1 MVSERSN
8 SRVADH
14 PKLLNPLSPNNN
26 KQNLG
31 INSIKEENGEDSSIT
46 FREIPVNIKNE
57 QIKNQNNNSNEEGEH
72 STSDSSKTKIS
83 YSKSNNSTIEV
94 CKVFNK
100 NDNTPIE
107 NDEMFKITPHFIN
120 EKTINRNINI
130 VLNSHN
136 NKNAKEKKGKFARPL
151 TPNLNIIRKSSAPI
165 CQNNANKLLS
175 KINNDNKYLIDECK
189 KYIKNIDNDINSIYK
204 EKESNTEID
213 NKINNN
219 NGLNRDGIKTENNIK
234 KHSFS
239 CSKNQILK
247 KCNNTYMENFVNE
260 DNIINLNKKKSTKSS
275 ASSIY
280 SSTNSSN
287 SKIPFSFNNNRNNHS
302 KRKNKNNSSY
312 FRQEKNQKKDYSII
326 SRRNSGTII
335 NNNNSNRKKNPIRNI
350 SRQNKKEV
358 FFSSRLKTFKSENK
372 ITVVHSKVNDEINNL
387 FSGLSDN
394 IAKDPEIQNKIES
407 LIKDIKD
414 IQQVVHIKTQS
425 TQSRFRPRKQK
436 SSFNCKKKD

>member
-8 SRVADH
+8 SRVTDH

-120 EKTINRNINI
+120 EKSINRNINI

-136 NKNAKEKKGKFARPL
+136 NKNVKEKKGKFARPL

-213 NKINNN
+213 KKINNN
-219 NGLNRDGIKTENNIK
+219 IGLNRDGIKTENNIK

-287 SKIPFSFNNNRNNHS
+287 SKIPFSFNNNRNIHS

-312 FRQEKNQKKDYSII
+312 FRQEKNQTKDYSII

-425 TQSRFRPRKQK
+425 RFRTRKQK
-436 SSFNCKKKD
+436 SLNCKKKD

>member
-8 SRVADH
+8 SRVTDH

-120 EKTINRNINI
+120 EKSINRNINI
-130 VLNSHN
+130 VFNSHN
-136 NKNAKEKKGKFARPL
+136 NKNVKEKKGKFARPL

-213 NKINNN
+213 KKINNN
-219 NGLNRDGIKTENNIK
+219 IGLNRDGIKTENNIK

-287 SKIPFSFNNNRNNHS
+287 SKIPFSFNNNRNIHS

-312 FRQEKNQKKDYSII
+312 FRQEKNQTKDYSII

-414 IQQVVHIKTQS
+414 IQQVVHIKTK
-425 TQSRFRPRKQK
+425 SRFRTRKQK
-436 SSFNCKKKD
+436 SLNCKKKD

>member
-8 SRVADH
+8 SRVTDH

-120 EKTINRNINI
+120 EKSINRNINI

-136 NKNAKEKKGKFARPL
+136 NKNVKEKKGKFARPL

-213 NKINNN
+213 KKINNN
-219 NGLNRDGIKTENNIK
+219 IGLNRDGIKTENNIK

-287 SKIPFSFNNNRNNHS
+287 SKIPFSFNNNRNIHS

-312 FRQEKNQKKDYSII
+312 FRQEKNQTKDYSII

-358 FFSSRLKTFKSENK
+358 FFSTRLKTFKSENK

-425 TQSRFRPRKQK
+425 RFRTRKQK
-436 SSFNCKKKD
+436 SLNCKKKD

>member
-120 EKTINRNINI
+120 EKAINRNINI

-213 NKINNN
+213 NIINNN

-425 TQSRFRPRKQK
+425 TQSRFRKRKKK